1 MRILILV
8 VWMGCYGLTWA
19 QSGLSQYDW
28 TTDRKQTELT
38 SAEQTIPEYIIK
50 SYRSLRYEWEN
61 GNLVAYQTEHRITKV
76 NNTNAIE
83 RHNRIYVSM
92 RNVESVVQ
100 LKARSINKAGRVT
113 NFDQK
118 NLKEVKD
125 EKTDNTYRIFA
136 IEGIEAESEIEYFYV
151 LKLNPRLQDTY
162 YVQLETSIRD
172 LIFKITCPKNLKF
185 DFRVYNDDQL
195 VQADTLTGYK
205 RYTYNRKAI
214 PGLQDEAFTF
224 TDAYKKRIEYKLAY
238 NFSRSGARLNTW
250 ADAGR
255 VFYRDLVK
263 TDANVEKELTKFV
276 KTIQDNS
283 GNTPVQRIRNV
294 ENKVKTAIRINT
306 NSPDPK
312 LKETASILKSRQAN
326 GEGIAKI
333 LLLTYERL
341 GIPVQLVITCSREY
355 AHFDGGFDTWAYLD
369 EYLFYFPETGGF
381 LAPDKFEL
389 RYPLIPREL
398 SGQQGLFI
406 EPISISNIKTGIAFI
421 RDIPALPFTAD
432 QDNLDIEVKFSSD
445 LDVTQVLHTRTFKG
459 YDAASM
465 VSYYDIMST
474 DQRQKFVEE
483 IFSSSIPDIKL
494 DKWDVKTS
502 MTEEFPKMTLA
513 TAYHTGNF
521 LEKAGPRTLFKIGE
535 LIGPQSELYSE
546 DERKL
551 PIENTHNRGYDRI
564 IRFSIPDG
572 YKIDNLDALKFSVKY
587 TDDDRVPF
595 AFISDY
601 SVNGRQVTIKIEEY
615 YKELFAPLARYE
627 DFRKVVNAA
636 ADFNK
641 VTLVLTAQ

>member
-8 VWMGCYGLTWA
+8 VCIGCHGMLVA
-19 QSGLSQYDW
+19 QSGLREYDW
-28 TTDRKQTELT
+28 QAERKQTELT
-38 SAEQTIPEYIIK
+38 AAEQAIPEYIIK

-61 GNLVAYQTEHRITKV
+61 GNLVAYHTEHRITKV

-92 RNVESVVQ
+92 RNVESVQQ
-100 LKARSINKAGRVT
+100 LKARAINKAGQVT
-113 NFDQK
+113 NFDEK

-162 YVQLETSIRD
+162 YLQLETSIRD
-172 LIFKITCPKNLKF
+172 LNFIITCPKNLKF
-185 DFRVYNDDQL
+185 DFRVYNDDQT
-195 VQADTLTGYK
+195 VQADTLPGHK
-205 RYTYNRKAI
+205 RYTYHRNAI

-255 VFYRDLVK
+255 IFYRNLTK
-263 TDANVEKELTKFV
+263 TDPGVEKALAKFI
-276 KTIQDNS
+276 KTIQDNAS
-283 GNTPVQRIRNV
+283 LAPVQRIRNV
-294 ENKVKTAIRINT
+294 ETKVKTTIRINT

-312 LKETASILKSRQAN
+312 LKETAAILKSRQAN
-326 GEGIAKI
+326 GEGITKI

-341 GIPVQLVITCSREY
+341 GIPVQLVMTCSREY

-369 EYLFYFPETGGF
+369 EYLLYFPQTGAF
-381 LAPDKFEL
+381 LAPDQFEL

-406 EPISISNIKTGIAFI
+406 EPISISNIKTGICFI

-432 QDNLDIEVKFSSD
+432 QDNLEIDVRFSAD
-445 LDVTQVLHTRTFKG
+445 LDVTQVSHTRTFKG

-465 VSYYDIMST
+465 VSYYEIMSA
-474 DQRQKFVEE
+474 DQRKKFVEE
-483 IFSSSIPDIKL
+483 IFTSSIPDIQL
-494 DKWDVKTS
+494 DTWDVTTS
-502 MTEEFPKMTLA
+502 VTEEFPKITIA
-513 TAYHTGNF
+513 SGYHTGNF
-521 LEKAGPRTLFKIGE
+521 LEKAGPRVLFKVGD

-546 DERKL
+546 EERKL

-572 YKIDNLDALKFSVKY
+572 YKIDNLDALKFNVQY
-587 TDDDRVPF
+587 QEGDRVPF
-595 AFISDY
+595 AFVSNY
-601 SVNGRQVTIKIEEY
+601 SLDGSQVTIRIEEY
-615 YKELFAPLARYE
+615 YKELFAPLSRYE

-641 VTLVLTAQ
+641 VTLVLTAK